1 MVTLGGR
8 LEMGCPCSVV
18 LPSRT
23 HHNVALL
30 TETAFPSQIVRVGGI
45 DIGYLLSKDDE
56 EDQASTVATTFWVVS
71 VEGDSHEEEVISEKA
86 LGRVLDADESD
97 DSGKSATIAK
107 VKKVTKKATNAK
119 IKAKSSKKGT
129 RRMNTRATSKDGALA
144 LLNEGKEIQRRL
156 PPPRPKKKQGDERVI
171 EVKMLTGTLFIY
183 RGMNHRVEFVRT
195 V

>member
-8 LEMGCPCSVV
+8 LE
-18 LPSRT
+18 SRT

-144 LLNEGKEIQRRL
+144 LLNEGKEIERRL